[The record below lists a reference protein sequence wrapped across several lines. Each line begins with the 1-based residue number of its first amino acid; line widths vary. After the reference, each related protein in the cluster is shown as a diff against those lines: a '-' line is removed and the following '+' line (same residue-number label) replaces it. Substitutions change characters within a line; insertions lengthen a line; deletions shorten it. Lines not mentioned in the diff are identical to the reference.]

1 MAKSSW
7 FSSSRSKRNT
17 GIAAT
22 AGLGIAAILGG
33 IFTAKKIKAKKAKK
47 G

>member
-17 GIAAT
+17 GIAT
-22 AGLGIAAILGG
+22 VVLGGLAALTGG
-33 IFTAKKIKAKKAKK
+33 IFAAKKIKEKKSKKA
-47 G
+47 